1 MSSKRSSP
9 LSIPDTLLAS
19 LDAADVKHG
28 FPKGTMMS
36 VMQQEIGG
44 NAKYLNDP
52 AAYHYEANSEGKRI
66 AGHTGKVSTAFGP
79 FGILESTAADPGF
92 GVTPLKSKSLED
104 QVAFAGAYLAARSKD
119 KGLAAGLAGY
129 GEGEKYARQ
138 VQGRIPNAGP
148 IVPDSGPT
156 PEGQPVPVQ
165 LAQAAPVVQTPQG
178 PVPIGYAAPDTG
190 GWKEFQQA
198 MPAQVTPTALSFGGA
213 PKDFNPLAYAPQGNE
228 VNFRAFTPRK
238 ARV

>member
-1 MSSKRSSP
+1 MSSKRSSA

-19 LDAADVKHG
+19 LDAADVRHG

-44 NAKYLNDP
+44 NTKYLNDP
-52 AAYHYEANSEGKRI
+52 AAYHYEANAEGKRI

-79 FGILESTAADPGF
+79 FGILESTAADPGY
-92 GVTPLKSKSLED
+92 GVAPLKSKNLED
-104 QVAFAGAYLAARSKD
+104 QIAFAGAYLAARSRD
-119 KGLAAGLAGY
+119 KGLSAGLAGY
-129 GEGEKYARQ
+129 GEGEKYAQQ
-138 VQGRIPNAGP
+138 VQGRIPKGGTVAPNLGP
-148 IVPDSGPT
+148 VQ
-156 PEGQPVPVQ
+156 EAPVQ
-165 LAQAAPVVQTPQG
+165 LAQSAPVVQTPQG
-178 PVPIGYAAPDTG
+178 PVPVGYAAPDAG

-198 MPAQVTPTALSFGGA
+198 MPDRVTPTALSFGGA
-213 PKDFNPLAYAPQGNE
+213 PAGFNPLAYAPQGGGG